1 MSISTYRAVSIG
13 ALGGVAAFL
22 VEGPAAHYGAQ
33 LFPILIGWAGYYH
46 FGGKIEGVKKAL
58 LHLLAGVVL
67 AGVAL
72 ALSSR
77 LPYGE
82 TLGAPAWTAI
92 AVAITL
98 AVLVFASRLS
108 ALSDFAVAILGYA
121 TLFALAGVS
130 DRGERI
136 IALSQENPLAVA
148 VLSLLAGVIFALL
161 SDYLT
166 EALQRYVPLRGQRP
180 QSATS
185 A

>member
-1 MSISTYRAVSIG
+1 MSISIYRAVSVG

-22 VEGPAAHYGAQ
+22 AEGPAAHYGAQ
-33 LFPILIGWAGYYH
+33 LFPILIGWAAYYH
-46 FGGKIEGVKKAL
+46 FGGKIDGVTKAL

-72 ALSSR
+72 ALATR
-77 LPYGE
+77 LPYGAA
-82 TLGAPAWTAI
+82 LGASAWTAI
-92 AVAITL
+92 AVAVTL
-98 AVLVFASRLS
+98 GVLVCASRLS

-121 TLFALAGVS
+121 TLFALVGVS
-130 DRGERI
+130 ERGERI
-136 IALSQENPLAVA
+136 IALSQDNPLAVA

-166 EALQRYVPLRGQRP
+166 EALQRLVPLRGQRP